1 MNKSL
6 VALLSGT
13 ALLTLSAAPAAASA
27 NAEGTLGARSYAE
40 LLDPVANPLPT
51 LKADDARFARQP
63 VNPLQ
68 LAQYRHHHHHHHHH
82 HSFFPGV
89 VISPYAAAPEDCYW
103 TLGRPFWNGW
113 RWVRRRV
120 RVCD

>member
-6 VALLSGT
+6 VALLGGT
-13 ALLTLSAAPAAASA
+13 AFLTLFAAPAAASA
-27 NAEGTLGARSYAE
+27 KPEGALGARSYAE
-40 LLDPVANPLPT
+40 LLDPIDNPLPA
-51 LKADDARFARQP
+51 LKADDARIARQP
-63 VNPLQ
+63 VKLLQ
-68 LAQYRHHHHHHHHH
+68 LAEHHHHHH

-103 TLGRPFWNGW
+103 TVGRPFWNGW